1 MQLPWEPNVGFSVK
15 TKNSSIVK
23 YNVLYL
29 KTANVL
35 NHHSYIKSLGT
46 PYFLTTEGW
55 LIIQVYRLISK
66 VVHILQPTKELRW
79 LWSQEASQALT
90 DHQWPVFNDT
100 PAITNID
107 IFWFT
112 NLNLIFQT
120 DAGLH
125 KVTLKYPHYFPIMR
139 KASNPHTRQKIE
151 YAFNRRYVQDLTV
164 ETLQIWRYIY
174 LIRFKCHLAP

>member
-1 MQLPWEPNVGFSVK
+1 MFRHPLLPDNWRMA
-15 TKNSSIVK
+15 
-23 YNVLYL
+23 LW
-29 KTANVL
+29 
-35 NHHSYIKSLGT
+35 KSLIT
-46 PYFLTTEGW
+46 
-55 LIIQVYRLISK
+55 QVYRLISK
-66 VVHILQPTKELRW
+66 VVLILRPTKELRW

-139 KASNPHTRQKIE
+139 KASNPRTRQKIE

-164 ETLQIWRYIY
+164 ETLQIWRYVY
-174 LIRFKCHLAP
+174 LIRIKCHLTP